1 MTAAVNIAAGEQ
13 VRWLPRRRA
22 VDLCLPVNDY
32 WLFDNRLLRLHYFSG
47 DGETHSKL
55 PGNTPSRTTSTGP
68 PDPGPANGS
77 LTVIKRPAGT
87 ARTGRTPA

>member
-47 DGETHSKL
+47 DGEIIEDELSDD
-55 PGNTPSRTTSTGP
+55 PSIVELCAHAFEAAWEHAIP
-68 PDPGPANGS
+68 HHQY
-77 LTVIKRPAGT
+77 RPA
-87 ARTGRTPA
+87 